1 MDIVFLEYIM
11 TKKFGKIAHFV
22 DKEGND
28 IYSKILNDGDKI
40 FYQELDKKE
49 QEEIKEELS

>member
-49 QEEIKEELS
+49 LEEIKEELS